1 MASKNSIDKVKAV
14 ELKPSTRSKLLVW
27 YIRVFL
33 RDILKGKDVLDSSGT
48 GKKIPH
54 QVYRKAD
61 EFIAAF
67 FPQFTRTLSKKVA
80 TKRVRDM
87 ISEIDYTIVEMDET
101 KPWGAYYRLH
111 NDEAERFVHEFFPGL
126 TMKEARLGHDD
137 IDLSPKFLL
146 VAPGQRLS
154 WQLHHRRA
162 ERWRFLNK
170 GAYFKSSTDKQGKR
184 LTAEADTIVQFEQG
198 ERHRLCAFDDQN
210 YTLVA
215 EIWQHT
221 MPDAPSNEAD
231 IVRIEDDYSRSNQ
244 P

>member
-1 MASKNSIDKVKAV
+1 M
-14 ELKPSTRSKLLVW
+14 
-27 YIRVFL
+27 
-33 RDILKGKDVLDSSGT
+33 LDSSGT
-48 GKKIPH
+48 SKKIPH
-54 QVYRKAD
+54 LVYRKAD
-61 EFIAAF
+61 EFIATF
-67 FPQFTRTLSKKVA
+67 FPQFTRKLSKKVA

-126 TMKEARLGHDD
+126 TMKEARLGYDD

-184 LTAEADTIVQFEQG
+184 LAAEADTIVQFEQG
-198 ERHRLCAFDDQN
+198 ERHRLCAFDDQS

-221 MPDAPSNEAD
+221 VPNEPSNEED
-231 IVRIEDDYSRSNQ
+231 IIRLADDYKR
-244 P
+244 